1 MTRSSKIIRTQ
12 RIALHVAV
20 ILMGPLIWPS
30 QSLATETSAPLVSEE
45 DKRLLEAALNSDSK
59 SSAAKADYSATT
71 SPQQGA
77 FASTNP
83 QMALILDVAG
93 AWFSESESLQMGAHD
108 PKATGF
114 TFQQLEM
121 HLASKVDPFFEF
133 EANLVFSRFGVEIEE
148 AYARTLALP
157 HALQVRAGQYLLP
170 FGRLNPTH
178 PHSWHFLD
186 QALMLGKFMGSE
198 GGRGLGVEVS
208 WLTPL
213 PWYAKATFSA
223 TQPAGECCSRSFSV
237 GTSEPINGPED
248 LLYTARMEQFWD
260 VSADWSV
267 LLGASGLLGENKT
280 GLKNATLI
288 SGADLLIRYRPLNS
302 PLRQAFALQIEWM
315 QRNRQMPSDELQDAA
330 WHLEARATLS
340 PEWETGFRWEWVEGV
355 ANDPL
360 DTHWTKSR
368 IRNSGQI
375 TWYPSHFS
383 RIRLQVANDHPH
395 WKNESIW
402 SAMLGLEVVVG
413 AHSAHSY

>member
-1 MTRSSKIIRTQ
+1 MQ
-12 RIALHVAV
+12 RAALCLAG
-20 ILMGPLIWPS
+20 ILIGLLLGPS
-30 QSLATETSAPLVSEE
+30 QSLATEPNAPLVSEE
-45 DKRLLEAALNSDSK
+45 DRRLLEAALNADSQP
-59 SSAAKADYSATT
+59 SLAEAKPSAT
-71 SPQQGA
+71 SAPKQGA

-108 PKATGF
+108 PRATGF

-178 PHSWHFLD
+178 PHAWHFLD

-208 WLTPL
+208 WLAPL

-237 GTSEPINGPED
+237 AANEPINGPED
-248 LLYTARMEQFWD
+248 LLYTGRMEQFWD
-260 VSADWSV
+260 VNDDWAV
-267 LLGASGLLGENKT
+267 LLGASGMMGENKT
-280 GLKNATLI
+280 GLKNATFI
-288 SGADLLIRYRPLNS
+288 SGADLLIRYRPLHS
-302 PLRQAFALQIEWM
+302 PLRQAFALQFEWM
-315 QRNRQMPSDELQDAA
+315 QRNRQVPSDELKDAA
-330 WHLEARATLS
+330 WHLEARATWS
-340 PEWETGFRWEWVEGV
+340 PEWESALRWEWVEGV
-355 ANDPL
+355 TNDPL
-360 DTHWTKSR
+360 DAHWTQR
-368 IRNSGQI
+368 RMRNSGQI
-375 TWYPSHFS
+375 TWRPSHFS
-383 RIRLQVANDHPH
+383 RIRFQVANDSPL
-395 WKNESIW
+395 WANDSIW
-402 SAMLGLEVVVG
+402 SAMLGLEVVTG